1 MDEMQKFFRHFAG
14 PTPSDLKSKRTGP
27 LYKVEEVA
35 VKDGELQTA
44 SGAKLKQPSA
54 FKAEP
59 EAQPARP
66 SNDRLVRRG
75 N

>member
-1 MDEMQKFFRHFAG
+1 
-14 PTPSDLKSKRTGP
+14 
-27 LYKVEEVA
+27 
-35 VKDGELQTA
+35 VKNGELQTA

>member
-1 MDEMQKFFRHFAG
+1 MQKFFRHFAG

-27 LYKVEEVA
+27 LYKVEEVT

-44 SGAKLKQPSA
+44 SGGKLKPPNAYQPE
-54 FKAEP
+54 KGP
-59 EAQPARP
+59 QPARP